1 MNDIKTI
8 DQQILKLRIKCIIIF
23 EFLNLYNKFELTI
36 RSVFENHI
44 KNFDKTLIQKLY
56 FYSGG
61 HIGSYIDYPSN
72 TIKLNS
78 LEYKKDYT
86 FKDLTINQIVKI
98 IKQEEHC
105 SLFKYEIQSLQTKQ
119 TVYSYLDCTI
129 KLINMR
135 NILSHE
141 LAELKF
147 KDKDLIEL
155 LSIENLKKQE
165 FPMLLNYDLEIMD
178 DMTKYIASNI
188 VYMRIMLEKITKN

>member
-1 MNDIKTI
+1 M
-8 DQQILKLRIKCIIIF
+8 
-23 EFLNLYNKFELTI
+23 
-36 RSVFENHI
+36 
-44 KNFDKTLIQKLY
+44 
-56 FYSGG
+56 
-61 HIGSYIDYPSN
+61 
-72 TIKLNS
+72 
-78 LEYKKDYT
+78 
-86 FKDLTINQIVKI
+86 
-98 IKQEEHC
+98 
-105 SLFKYEIQSLQTKQ
+105 FKYEIQSLQTKQ

-141 LAELKF
+141 LSELKF